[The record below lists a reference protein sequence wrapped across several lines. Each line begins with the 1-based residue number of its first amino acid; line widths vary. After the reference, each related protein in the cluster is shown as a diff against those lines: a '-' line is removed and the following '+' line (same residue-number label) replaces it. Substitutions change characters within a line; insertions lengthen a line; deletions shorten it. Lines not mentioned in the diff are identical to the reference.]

1 MLWRCST
8 RGTAGPSGP
17 PGSQPGALG
26 IPALCSLMCSQPLPP
41 QHLTRCWGH
50 WPGATNAVHLSSGNA
65 FSHTVFPFIPP
76 AFFLKPKL
84 DELALIWG
92 SSSESGQHPVVGPCG
107 PGAGAT
113 RGCATHPT
121 SEGPGDMPGTP
132 AAAAHRDSS
141 DLQNFSQLLAAF
153 QLQRGLADTL
163 VARFDLLRLLLQGGL
178 KM

>member
-76 AFFLKPKL
+76 AFFLKPKR

-92 SSSESGQHPVVGPCG
+92 SSSGSGQREAASTQQWDPEGQG
-107 PGAGAT
+107 PGPHGAV
-113 RGCATHPT
+113 P
-121 SEGPGDMPGTP
+121 PTP
-132 AAAAHRDSS
+132 ALRAPEVC
-141 DLQNFSQLLAAF
+141 QGPQQLLPTGTV
-153 QLQRGLADTL
+153 LTSRILAS
-163 VARFDLLRLLLQGGL
+163 FLLLFSSREALQIHS
-178 KM
+178 